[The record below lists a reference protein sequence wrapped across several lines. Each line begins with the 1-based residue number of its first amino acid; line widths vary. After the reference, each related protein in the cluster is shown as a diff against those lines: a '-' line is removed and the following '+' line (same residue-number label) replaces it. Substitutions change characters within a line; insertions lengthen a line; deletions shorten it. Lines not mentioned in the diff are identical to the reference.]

1 MGKLK
6 LLWSYEDHK
15 NRKPSK
21 DVEGITQRTGRALEL
36 QLKSFT
42 DKLTDK
48 ESKELDVLMEE
59 SKVNERN
66 ITFTNKVHE
75 ITDLYNELKYIFD
88 EVDRDNIVSR
98 IGMLQLEIERLREK
112 DCNE

>member
-1 MGKLK
+1 MSKLK

-21 DVEGITQRTGRALEL
+21 DVEVITQRTGRALEL

-66 ITFTNKVHE
+66 IAFTNKVHE

-98 IGMLQLEIERLREK
+98 IGMVQLEIERLREK

>member
-1 MGKLK
+1 MSKLK

-21 DVEGITQRTGRALEL
+21 DVEVITQRTGRALEL

>member
-21 DVEGITQRTGRALEL
+21 DVEVITQRTGRALEL

-75 ITDLYNELKYIFD
+75 ITDLYNELKYVFD

>member
-1 MGKLK
+1 MSKLK

-21 DVEGITQRTGRALEL
+21 DVEVITQRTGRALEL

-66 ITFTNKVHE
+66 IAFTNKVHE

>member
-66 ITFTNKVHE
+66 IAFTNKVHE

>member
-1 MGKLK
+1 MCKLK

-15 NRKPSK
+15 SRKPSK

-36 QLKSFT
+36 QMKSIT
-42 DKLTDK
+42 DKLTDE

-66 ITFTNKVHE
+66 ITFTNKVHK
-75 ITDLYNELKYIFD
+75 ITDLYNELKYVFD

-112 DCNE
+112 DM